1 MFTVCKL
8 FKQSSINNLTTLM
21 RRKEIT
27 NPETEFKGPERKGQR
42 RISYYDFKLSL
53 FNRGECRRRVFH

>member
-1 MFTVCKL
+1 MFSVCKL

-27 NPETEFKGPERKGQR
+27 NPETGFKGPERKGR
-42 RISYYDFKLSL
+42 AYHIMIVSRVRL
-53 FNRGECRRRVFH
+53 RGECRRRVFH